1 MRLIFRSSPS
11 PPVAVLARRGSKKK
25 GETKRESGRRRSLA
39 DWGFFFVTPLKKL
52 KRHVLQFAF
61 YLVCLVIFT
70 CAPSS

>member
-25 GETKRESGRRRSLA
+25 GRQRESGRRRSLA